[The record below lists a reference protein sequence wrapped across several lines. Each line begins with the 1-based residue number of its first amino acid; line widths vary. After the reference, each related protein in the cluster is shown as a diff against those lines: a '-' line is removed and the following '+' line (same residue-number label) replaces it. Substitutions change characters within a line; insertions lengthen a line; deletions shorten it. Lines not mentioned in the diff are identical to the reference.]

1 MDGLPRTEFSPETM
15 ALLVDAG
22 TRRRYPAR
30 TFLFHEADPPATV
43 FLVERGMVRVE
54 RTLRSGRTILL
65 TLAVPG
71 ELLGEL
77 AVVDP
82 ASHSATAQTIVDS
95 RVLAIPAERFE
106 ELMRDHSELAFT
118 VLARVTDR
126 LRGLTEQF
134 VEATSLTASAR
145 VATRLLALVRAAE
158 AGPGPDGVVEMR
170 LPISQEE
177 LAQWAGLS
185 REGAV
190 RGLSD
195 LRSAGVLETGRMRV
209 FIHDLAALEKEATRT
224 A

>member
-1 MDGLPRTEFSPETM
+1 M
-15 ALLVDAG
+15 
-22 TRRRYPAR
+22 
-30 TFLFHEADPPATV
+30 
-43 FLVERGMVRVE
+43 
-54 RTLRSGRTILL
+54 
-65 TLAVPG
+65 
-71 ELLGEL
+71 
-77 AVVDP
+77 
-82 ASHSATAQTIVDS
+82 
-95 RVLAIPAERFE
+95 
-106 ELMRDHSELAFT
+106 
-118 VLARVTDR
+118 LARVVAR

-134 VEATSLTASAR
+134 VDATSLSASAR

-158 AGPGPDGVVEMR
+158 ATPNADGVIELR

-209 FIHDLAALEKEATRT
+209 FIHDVPALEKEATRT

>member
-1 MDGLPRTEFSPETM
+1 MDGTARTEFTPQVMEQ
-15 ALLVDAG
+15 LVAAG

-30 TFLFHEADPPATV
+30 TFLFHEADPVSTV
-43 FLVERGMVRVE
+43 YLVERGMVRVE

-82 ASHSATAQTIVDS
+82 APHSATAQTVVDS
-95 RVLAIPAERFE
+95 RVLAIPADSFAA
-106 ELMRDHSELAFT
+106 LMREHSELSFT
-118 VLARVTDR
+118 VLARVTAR

-134 VEATSLTASAR
+134 VEATSLSASGR

-158 AGPGPDGVVEMR
+158 ATPDAAGVVELR

-195 LRSAGVLETGRMRV
+195 LRAAGVLETGRMRV
-209 FIHDLAALEKEATRT
+209 FIHDIAALEKEATRT